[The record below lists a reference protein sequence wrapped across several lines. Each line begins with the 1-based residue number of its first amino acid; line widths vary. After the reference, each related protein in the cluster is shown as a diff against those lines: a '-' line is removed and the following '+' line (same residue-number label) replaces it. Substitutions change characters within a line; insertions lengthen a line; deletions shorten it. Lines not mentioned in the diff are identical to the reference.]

1 MRQIHKNDP
10 VLYLLWVGT
19 FVVLVW
25 TVNSLVREWFNV
37 YDN

>member
-25 TVNSLVREWFNV
+25 TVNSLVRELSVV
-37 YDN
+37 YKD